1 MSSISDEKAGV
12 ASGIYKMA
20 SSLGGA
26 LGMAISAAV
35 YNGVS
40 QGQFFTKGATYGL
53 ITNILFW
60 VLAAILSIVFV
71 IPKKTKETSI
81 S

>member
-1 MSSISDEKAGV
+1 MSSMSDEKAGV
-12 ASGIYKMA
+12 ASGIYKMT

-35 YNGVS
+35 CNGVS
-40 QGQFFTKGATYGL
+40 QGEFFTKGATYGL

-60 VLAAILSIVFV
+60 VLAILSIVFV
-71 IPKKTKETSI
+71 IPKKPKFQV
-81 S
+81 

>member
-1 MSSISDEKAGV
+1 MASISNEKTGV
-12 ASGIYKMA
+12 ASDIYKMA
-20 SSLGGA
+20 SLLRGV
-26 LGMAISAAV
+26 LGMAISAVV

-53 ITNILFW
+53 ITNILFC
-60 VLAAILSIVFV
+60 VLAILSIVFV
-71 IPKKTKETSI
+71 IPKKTKETSL

>member
-1 MSSISDEKAGV
+1 
-12 ASGIYKMA
+12 MA

-26 LGMAISAAV
+26 LGMAISAAF

-53 ITNILFW
+53 ITNILFC
-60 VLAAILSIVFV
+60 VLAILSIVFV
-71 IPKKTKETSI
+71 IPKKTKETSL